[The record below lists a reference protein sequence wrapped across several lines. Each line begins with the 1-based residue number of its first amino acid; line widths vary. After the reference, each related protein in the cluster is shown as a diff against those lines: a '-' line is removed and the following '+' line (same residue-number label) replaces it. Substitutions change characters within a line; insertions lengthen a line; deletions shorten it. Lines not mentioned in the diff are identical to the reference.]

1 MRRFADV
8 DSKTRLEGVKALL
21 RAEYMVLQ
29 VVVFPKDDIIHE
41 TDTEELLRKAM
52 KLGADVIGG
61 IPWIEDN
68 SEDE

>member
-1 MRRFADV
+1 MYYHQCPSYTGGGGALCMRRFADV

-41 TDTEELLRKAM
+41 TDTEELYAR
-52 KLGADVIGG
+52 
-61 IPWIEDN
+61 P
-68 SEDE
+68 